1 MKTTALFKFGK
12 TAAPAKAAPAKAGK
26 AAKKVAKAAPK
37 QSSGKSTG
45 GWLGSGSKNI
55 NLDKW

>member
-1 MKTTALFKFGK
+1 MPTASIMKTVALFGK
-12 TAAPAKAAPAKAGK
+12 KTPAAPAKAGK
-26 AAKKVAKAAPK
+26 KATTPARK
-37 QSSGKSTG
+37 SGSSGNTG